1 MRILHRLA
9 RDDRGQGETVSFTL
23 SQLPFWLLVA
33 IIVAVAM
40 LGLRRASAV
49 LAVHNAGLASGREDA
64 AAGESTA
71 EHILGVWWGGETPAT
86 SVVVGEST
94 QYRSVYAVLDDEWDT
109 AASDV
114 LGSLSVKAS
123 SWGRKEDFYAGP
135 PEQDGFE

>member
-1 MRILHRLA
+1 MRALHRLA

-33 IIVAVAM
+33 IIVAVTM
-40 LGLRRASAV
+40 LGLRRASGV
-49 LAVHNAGLASGREDA
+49 LAVHNAGLASGRVDA
-64 AAGESTA
+64 AAGESAA
-71 EHILGVWWGGETPAT
+71 EHILDVWWGETVP
-86 SVVVGEST
+86 VIVGEST

-135 PEQDGFE
+135 PEDDGFE

>member
-23 SQLPFWLLVA
+23 SQVPFWLLVA

-40 LGLRRASAV
+40 LGLRRVSAV
-49 LAVHNAGLASGREDA
+49 LAVHNAGLASGRVDA
-64 AAGESTA
+64 AAGESA
-71 EHILGVWWGGETPAT
+71 AQHILDVWWG
-86 SVVVGEST
+86 ESE

-109 AASDV
+109 AAGDV
-114 LGSLSVKAS
+114 LGPLSVKAS

-135 PEQDGFE
+135 PDEDGFE